1 MESRKTQRGFC
12 VSEFKDKMGEKC
24 SLQES
29 SIMNEEG
36 LVWFGCDQLKVE
48 HFKQDIDNHGWQVVN
63 LQELLGPGD
72 IVSNNRML
80 LSQSMVKKLLPALE
94 HFAEHGVLPNE

>member
-12 VSEFKDKMGEKC
+12 LSEFKDKMGEKC

-36 LVWFGCDQLKVE
+36 LVWFGCD
-48 HFKQDIDNHGWQVVN
+48 
-63 LQELLGPGD
+63 
-72 IVSNNRML
+72 
-80 LSQSMVKKLLPALE
+80 
-94 HFAEHGVLPNE
+94 